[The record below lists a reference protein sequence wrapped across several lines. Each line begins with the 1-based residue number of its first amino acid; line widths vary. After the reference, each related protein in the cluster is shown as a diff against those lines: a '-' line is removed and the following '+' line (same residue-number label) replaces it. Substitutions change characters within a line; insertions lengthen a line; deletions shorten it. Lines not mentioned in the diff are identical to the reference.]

1 MCVTIFATVLC
12 LQPESS
18 LSVLSPRLAAVGGSM
33 TAVGDLDLGG
43 GSSAAPTGAEVLASR
58 VRAASGAD
66 ASSLAGAHS
75 SLNTFTKMTLDEYV
89 KVKGGNRVINKILIA
104 NNGIAAVKAIRS
116 MRRSVTQPHNQAQRG
131 RSAEQRCTAA
141 FARVSPP
148 HSVCLTR

>member
-1 MCVTIFATVLC
+1 
-12 LQPESS
+12 
-18 LSVLSPRLAAVGGSM
+18 M
-33 TAVGDLDLGG
+33 TTVGDLDLGG
-43 GSSAAPTGAEVLASR
+43 SAAPTGAEVLASR

-116 MRRSVTQPHNQAQRG
+116 MRRSEHKRTQSR
-131 RSAEQRCTAA
+131 TARA
-141 FARVSPP
+141 IA
-148 HSVCLTR
+148 C

>member
-1 MCVTIFATVLC
+1 MCVSITATILF

-66 ASSLAGAHS
+66 AASLAGAHS

-116 MRRSVTQPHNQAQRG
+116 MRRSEHRHTQAGTARC
-131 RSAEQRCTAA
+131 RSHAQRCTAA
-141 FARVSPP
+141 LAHVPP
-148 HSVCLTR
+148 LHSV